1 MRIGSRLET
10 MVSFR
15 AAAVDGGKGGVQ
27 RRPRQWQ
34 QPTKVKAVAADRGD
48 GFDMAKNFKQNNAFY
63 DVWDRNEDFFGQVVE
78 YYEDR
83 TEVKCYEEGGKCSSD
98 TD

>member
-1 MRIGSRLET
+1 
-10 MVSFR
+10 MVSCR
-15 AAAVDGGKGGVQ
+15 ASVVGGGKGGVQ

-34 QPTKVKAVAADRGD
+34 QPTKVKAAAADRGN
-48 GFDMAKNFKQNNAFY
+48 GFDMAKSLKENDTFY

-83 TEVKCYEEGGKCSSD
+83 TEVKCYEEGGECSSD
-98 TD
+98 ED